1 MALYNELSKIED
13 EEKLDKF
20 KKNIEDRFGK
30 IPPQGLELLNTIR
43 LKWIASQLGLQRIV
57 VKNKKCV
64 AYFLSDQQSKF
75 FKSKVFNQILLAV
88 QNNSQSFKIK
98 EKQTRKGL
106 RLIMLIDHIDS
117 IKVLSKRLETI
128 LKSK

>member
-1 MALYNELSKIED
+1 M
-13 EEKLDKF
+13 
-20 KKNIEDRFGK
+20 
-30 IPPQGLELLNTIR
+30 NTIR
-43 LKWIASQLGLQRIV
+43 LKWVASQLGLERII

-64 AYFLSDQQSKF
+64 AYFLSNQQSKF

-106 RLIMLIDHIDS
+106 RLVILIDHIDS
-117 IKVLSKRLETI
+117 IKALHKRLEII